1 MFYEQAIATLN
12 SHRSQGW
19 LSVASALQMS
29 VDELRVHLDREDL
42 TFEQCIAL
50 TKASVSP
57 DLLTYVLGLFDEN
70 FGFRWKMKKS
80 GVGMMTSSSR
90 MN

>member
-12 SHRSQGW
+12 GNRSQGW

-70 FGFRWKMKKS
+70 FGFRGQMKKS
-80 GVGMMTSSSR
+80 GVVMMTSSTR

>member
-12 SHRSQGW
+12 SNRSQGW
-19 LSVASALQMS
+19 LSVASYLQMS
-29 VDELRVHLDREDL
+29 VDELRVHLEREDL
-42 TFEQCIAL
+42 TFEQCIEL

-70 FGFRWKMKKS
+70 FGFRGQMKKS
-80 GVGMMTSSSR
+80 GVGMMTSSQR